1 MAHEPKKDRQEEDEP
16 QLNPVSYYMRVLVV
30 GAIAGTHLA
39 VMDMFKVSFQSFLED
54 LHVIKG
60 KNSSDIVLE
69 EYSKI
74 YSLSALL
81 DIPCTLFWGYFTD
94 RFGTIL
100 SLNIQVSGTIGIF
113 ILLSM
118 CTSYSSFYVLLILST
133 VFDKYIIALDT
144 FLDWVP
150 GSKLLSY
157 LKVIQL
163 TKSLLMQSGPFLGG
177 VLVSV
182 SNDHIQFYYR
192 VLAGFLLVMILAF
205 NLLFVVWSAKPPA
218 KLKIDSPEHSEE
230 VAIVGRTLETD
241 KPSTPV
247 DEEEDKF
254 ANMRDAENL
263 KVAAHENQEQGQLT
277 DGRQPGQALEVASSE
292 TPRSQATETSTLSW
306 VYELI
311 MDPTARHLILM
322 GLFLRMAKKYVDY
335 GFHLWAEISR
345 TQNGLGLS
353 KLELGTLSSSGGI
366 LSVILF
372 FLVFTNKGVN
382 ELPHVIKRTFLLLSL
397 VIMAFPFLI
406 FLSGS
411 ALKFGVFA
419 LVLLFMINEAILFT
433 SWVGLLNTCLPKA
446 VRARSYSLSLAVK
459 GVVGFACTVFIFR
472 GFKVSLNSKFVD
484 GLIGPLNSILFFW
497 SFALASLG
505 MMVYYSK
512 LKVTLHPNGSAV
524 MVL

>member
-1 MAHEPKKDRQEEDEP
+1 MAQEPKSLRSEEDQP
-16 QLNPVSYYMRVLVV
+16 KMNNVSYYVRVLVV

-94 RFGTIL
+94 RFGTAW
-100 SLNIQVSGTIGIF
+100 SLNIQVGGTVGIF

-118 CTSYSSFYVLLILST
+118 CTNYSNFYTLLILST

-150 GSKLLSY
+150 GSKLLAY
-157 LKVIQL
+157 LKFIQL
-163 TKSLLMQSGPFLGG
+163 TKSILMQSGPFLGG

-182 SNDHIQFYYR
+182 SSNHIQFYYR
-192 VLAGFLLVMILAF
+192 VLACFLISMLVAF
-205 NLLFVVWSAKPPA
+205 NLLFVIFPA
-218 KLKIDSPEHSEE
+218 KIENKVKSDLPENPEE
-230 VAIVGRTLETD
+230 VAIVNRSPEVEKVSHLD
-241 KPSTPV
+241 
-247 DEEEDKF
+247 DEEDKLP
-254 ANMRDAENL
+254 NKRDTDRYM
-263 KVAAHENQEQGQLT
+263 KTVAVSGMDDQVDSPHL
-277 DGRQPGQALEVASSE
+277 RSIEVESGSPPASGSGG
-292 TPRSQATETSTLSW
+292 STFSW
-306 VYELI
+306 VYELM
-311 MDPTARHLILM
+311 MDATARHLILL

-345 TQNGLGLS
+345 TENGLGLS

-366 LSVILF
+366 LSVLIF
-372 FLVFTNKGVN
+372 FLVFTKSDVS
-382 ELPHVIKRTFLLLSL
+382 ELPHVMRRSFLLLSL
-397 VIMAFPFLI
+397 TIMAFPFLI

-411 ALKFGVFA
+411 ALKFGVFS
-419 LVLLFMINEAILFT
+419 LVLLFMVNEAILFT
-433 SWVGLLNTCLPKA
+433 SWVGLLNTCLPKE

-459 GVVGFACTVFIFR
+459 GVIGFACTVFIFR
-472 GFKVSLNSKFVD
+472 GFKSSLESKFLD
-484 GLIGPLNSILFFW
+484 SLIGPLNSIIFFW
-497 SFALASLG
+497 GFALSSLG
-505 MMVYYSK
+505 MMVYYSR
-512 LKVTLHPNGSAV
+512 LKVSKSTDGSAV
-524 MVL
+524 MAF